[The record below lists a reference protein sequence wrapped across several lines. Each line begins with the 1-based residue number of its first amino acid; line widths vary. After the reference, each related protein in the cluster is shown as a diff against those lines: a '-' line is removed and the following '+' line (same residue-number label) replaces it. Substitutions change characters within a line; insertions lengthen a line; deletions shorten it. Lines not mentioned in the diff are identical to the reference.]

1 VPPTFSAL
9 KGMADVLPPASGR
22 FAALVARFAEHAH
35 RAGYGLVLT
44 PVVEDYGLFTR
55 VGESTDIVRKE
66 MYDFETK
73 GGDHV
78 ALRPEGTAPVVRAYL
93 EHRPTTPWKAWYVAP
108 NFRYEQ
114 PQAGRY
120 RLHHQVGAE
129 AIGSDDPDLD
139 VEVVTL
145 LARFYADLGLR
156 TTTLLLNSLG
166 DATCRPA
173 YRETLV
179 AFLRE
184 KARAG
189 HLCGEHAQRFED
201 NPLRVLDCKKP
212 PCREATKDA
221 PHQVDQLCQPCEAHF
236 ARVQAGLT
244 DLGITY
250 TLQPTLVRGLDYY
263 TRTTFEFEAGA
274 LQDTQAQVAIGGGGR
289 YDGLAEALGGPP
301 TPGIGF
307 GAGVERILLACDA
320 EGAFPAPEHHP
331 QLEVFVIDTT
341 GGEAARTT
349 VDALRRAGIA
359 ADRAYDGRSFKAQ
372 MKNAL
377 RSGARYAVA
386 IDADRTELRTLT
398 EKGEPEVLDRDPST
412 LVEHVRKR
420 LSE

>member
-1 VPPTFSAL
+1 
-9 KGMADVLPPASGR
+9 MADVLSPESGR

-35 RAGYGLVLT
+35 RAGYGLVIT

-78 ALRPEGTAPVVRAYL
+78 ALRPEGTAPVMRAYL

-139 VEVVTL
+139 VEVIAL
-145 LARFYADLGLR
+145 IARFYEDVGLR
-156 TTTLLLNSLG
+156 TTRLRLNSLG

-173 YRETLV
+173 YREQLI

-184 KARAG
+184 RSDQ
-189 HLCGEHAQRFED
+189 LCGEHKERFED
-201 NPLRVLDCKKP
+201 NPLRVLDCKKL
-212 PCREATKDA
+212 PCIEATKEA
-221 PHQVDQLCQPCEAHF
+221 PHQVDALCVPCTEHF
-236 ARVQAGLT
+236 ARVKDGL
-244 DLGITY
+244 DALGIAY
-250 TLQPTLVRGLDYY
+250 TLQPRLVRGLDYY
-263 TRTTFEFEAGA
+263 TRTTFEFESGA
-274 LQDTQAQVAIGGGGR
+274 LQESQAQVAIGGGGR
-289 YDGLAEALGGPP
+289 YDGLAAALGGSP

-320 EGAFPAPEHHP
+320 EGVLPAPEHHP
-331 QLEVFVIDTT
+331 QLDVFVIDTT
-341 GGEAARTT
+341 GGDAARDT

-359 ADRAYDGRSFKAQ
+359 ADRSFDDRSFKAQ
-372 MKNAL
+372 MKQAL
-377 RSGARYAVA
+377 RSGARYAVT
-386 IDADRTELRTLT
+386 IEEERTELRTLI

>member
-1 VPPTFSAL
+1 MPPLFSAL

-35 RAGYGLVLT
+35 RAGYGLVIT

-78 ALRPEGTAPVVRAYL
+78 ALRPEGTAPVMRAFL
-93 EHRPTTPWKAWYVAP
+93 EHHPTPPWKAWYVAP

-114 PQAGRY
+114 PQAGRD

-129 AIGSDDPDLD
+129 AIGSDDPDVD
-139 VEVVTL
+139 VEIVAL
-145 LARFYADLGLR
+145 LARFYEDLGLR
-156 TTTLLLNSLG
+156 TSKLLLNSLG

-173 YRETLV
+173 YRELLV
-179 AFLRE
+179 AFLRD
-184 KARAG
+184 RAG
-189 HLCGEHAQRFED
+189 QLCGEHRERFED

-212 PCREATKDA
+212 PCVEATQDA
-221 PHQVDQLCQPCEAHF
+221 PHQVDVLCEPCTGHF
-236 ARVQAGLT
+236 ERVRRGL
-244 DLGITY
+244 DALGVAY
-250 TLQPTLVRGLDYY
+250 TLQPRLVRGLDYY

-274 LQDTQAQVAIGGGGR
+274 LETAQVAIGGGGR

-320 EGAFPAPEHHP
+320 EGVFPAPEHDP
-331 QLEVFVIDTT
+331 QLDVFVLDTT
-341 GGEAARTT
+341 GGEAARDV
-349 VDALRRAGIA
+349 VDALRRVGIA
-359 ADRAYDGRSFKAQ
+359 ADRAFDGRSFKAQ
-372 MKNAL
+372 MKQAL

-386 IDADRTELRTLT
+386 IEAERVELRTLT

-412 LVEHVRKR
+412 LVSHVRKR